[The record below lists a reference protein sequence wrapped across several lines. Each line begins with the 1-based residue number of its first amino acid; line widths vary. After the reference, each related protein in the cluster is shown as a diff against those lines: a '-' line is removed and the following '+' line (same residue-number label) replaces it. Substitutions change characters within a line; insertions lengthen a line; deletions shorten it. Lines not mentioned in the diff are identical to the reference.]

1 MTDLNQAIA
10 ANLRQIMGSTQLSAA
25 QPTAANQ
32 ALLMQQLPQG
42 YTSAAALVLNT
53 QDEIARE
60 LEQRLRSTWEQL
72 EDIALDVQMATVKF
86 EAGDKPGAVPLCLL
100 DCQQVASRADR
111 LGRQVELLRN
121 DLDRKGMARFYDQ
134 LVADELYAKLDSLR
148 GRQEE
153 IATGLQELAGHWAAN
168 STAAPLAAQLLE
180 LEGCRVQLQA
190 EYNSAQAELEEA
202 TVTEREQLR
211 LEIAEQTAELLAQLR
226 EHYRSQLT
234 ALGARFATDDTTS
247 ELASA
252 QVLAAA
258 KEAHV
263 KLQPVLYQL
272 RDQCQQLIA
281 LADKLTG
288 SLMQRLPSAKR
299 MQEQLKADKAQLQL
313 IVDSATEISEFD
325 IETETTVTALDFSVR
340 KLAAVMATLWPPGS
354 DPMTRWCSG
363 LRALEGV
370 KASPAAREWLGQT
383 LALLC
388 PLCKGC
394 SDKVLAEYGRLEAE
408 NAQLGRLCRQLRSC
422 EAGSAGRQR
431 ETETQRF
438 RLNAK
443 YEADKHQLSGE
454 ARRKSDSRLARLN
467 QQQAECRNK
476 NRGMLDARL
485 EQLKQNFS
493 ALRYHLTDATS
504 LTEAKELG
512 QRFISDFSQ
521 LQSVDDEILATESE
535 LAQLRRAKQKAER
548 LRRTLGELQDL
559 YARTQDIVSAV
570 RPTAL
575 LSAAAKEQP
584 EGYVFTLQ
592 VEVLG
597 VQPVDEDVSASAAT
611 LELRVGRQSRAVTV
625 PIGEDLS
632 EPVAT
637 LSFKGVTQAATL
649 SVDIKTDRQPAG
661 SYELSLQEIDTGK
674 WIPFPLAETSQQR
687 TKTLEPLLR
696 LYLG

>member
-25 QPTAANQ
+25 QPTAAANP

-42 YTSAAALVLNT
+42 YTSAAALVINT

-86 EAGDKPGAVPLCLL
+86 EASDKPGAVPVCLL

-111 LGRQVELLRN
+111 LGRQVELLRA

-148 GRQEE
+148 ARQEE
-153 IATGLQELAGHWAAN
+153 IATGLQELTGHWTAN

-180 LEGCRVQLQA
+180 LERCRVQLQA

-202 TVTEREQLR
+202 TGTEREQLR
-211 LEIAEQTAELLAQLR
+211 LEISEQTAELLAQLR

-247 ELASA
+247 EQASA

-258 KEAHV
+258 KQVHAQ
-263 KLQPVLYQL
+263 LQPVLSQL

-281 LADKLTG
+281 LADKLAA
-288 SLMQRLPSAKR
+288 SLRQRMPSAKR
-299 MQEQLKADKAQLQL
+299 IQEQLRADKAQLQL

-325 IETETTVTALDFSVR
+325 IETESTVTALDMSVR
-340 KLAAVMATLWPPGS
+340 KLVAVMSTLWPPGS

-363 LRALEGV
+363 LRTLEGN
-370 KASPAAREWLGQT
+370 KASPEAREWLAQT
-383 LALLC
+383 PALLC

-408 NAQLGRLCRQLRSC
+408 NAQLDRLCRQLRSC
-422 EAGSAGRQR
+422 ETGVAGRQR
-431 ETETQRF
+431 EAENQRF

-443 YEADKHQLSGE
+443 YEADKHQLGGE
-454 ARRKSDSRLARLN
+454 ARRKADSRLARLN

-485 EQLKQNFS
+485 EQLKQNFT

-504 LTEAKELG
+504 LTEAKELA
-512 QRFISDFSQ
+512 QRFIADFSQ
-521 LQSVDDEILATESE
+521 LQSVDDEILTVESE

-575 LSAAAKEQP
+575 LAVTKEQP

-625 PIGEDLS
+625 PIGEDFS